1 MLWHYLFYW
10 CNWLIVK
17 ILFTFVLN
25 LIWLCCIFI
34 EIEILLKL
42 GPWTSPFDPRGPRD
56 GGGPIYL
63 VLVRMRG
70 GLGRSTANVGLCGRA
85 LRGAGQP
92 AYPPLL
98 IKVSVVKLEV
108 DPYSH

>member
-1 MLWHYLFYW
+1 
-10 CNWLIVK
+10 
-17 ILFTFVLN
+17 
-25 LIWLCCIFI
+25 LCCIFI
-34 EIEILLKL
+34 EIEILLKQ
-42 GPWTSPFDPRGPRD
+42 GPRTGPFDSRGSRG

-63 VLVRMRG
+63 VSVRMRG
-70 GLGRSTANVGLCGRA
+70 GLTRSTANAGLCGLA

-98 IKVSVVKLEV
+98 IKVPIVKLEV